1 MKVSVDMSK
10 CVGAM
15 RCAKCLNICP
25 ATVFAMYPKEVK
37 MFEPSKEWE
46 IIPDLEP
53 LCIGCMKCVDICP
66 GKAIKVLES
75 EVEAK

>member
-1 MKVSVDMSK
+1 
-10 CVGAM
+10 
-15 RCAKCLNICP
+15 
-25 ATVFAMYPKEVK
+25 MYPKEVK

-53 LCIGCMKCVDICP
+53 LCIGCMKCVNICP
-66 GKAIKVLES
+66 GKAIIVLES